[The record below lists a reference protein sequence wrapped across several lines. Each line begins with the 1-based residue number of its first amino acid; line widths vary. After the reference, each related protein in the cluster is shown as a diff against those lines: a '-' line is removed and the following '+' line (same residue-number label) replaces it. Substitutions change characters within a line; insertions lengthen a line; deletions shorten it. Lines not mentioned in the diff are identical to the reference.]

1 MPTSSKAQGSLQSA
15 GSCPT
20 RSTVARAAT
29 ALRPVLA
36 AGVML
41 ALMSGASAAPA
52 FGQDIRLAGGVTLP
66 RTGNG
71 ADIGGQVQASIELG
85 PRTSG
90 VGVRV
95 DVLYAQSPRSA
106 MSVGDLVFGGQSVRT
121 MAAVGGLF
129 YRHEVRDVAPYL
141 LAGGGAYGQTGTNG
155 VALGVHAGIGVDY
168 QGARYRPFVEARLHR
183 VHGDDG
189 ALALQ
194 RRERSLVS
202 ALMGF
207 RF

>member
-1 MPTSSKAQGSLQSA
+1 
-15 GSCPT
+15 
-20 RSTVARAAT
+20 
-29 ALRPVLA
+29 
-36 AGVML
+36 
-41 ALMSGASAAPA
+41 
-52 FGQDIRLAGGVTLP
+52 
-66 RTGNG
+66 
-71 ADIGGQVQASIELG
+71 
-85 PRTSG
+85 
-90 VGVRV
+90 
-95 DVLYAQSPRSA
+95 
-106 MSVGDLVFGGQSVRT
+106 

>member
-1 MPTSSKAQGSLQSA
+1 MTQRSHPSRWRLCLTALAAVAATLLASAPAQG
-15 GSCPT
+15 
-20 RSTVARAAT
+20 
-29 ALRPVLA
+29 
-36 AGVML
+36 
-41 ALMSGASAAPA
+41 
-52 FGQDIRLAGGVTLP
+52 QDFRVAGGVTLP

-85 PRTSG
+85 PRASG
-90 VGVRV
+90 VGIRM
-95 DVLYAQSPRSA
+95 DVLYAQSPTSA

-129 YRHEVRDVAPYL
+129 YRREVRDVAPYL
-141 LAGGGAYGQTGTNG
+141 VAGGGAYGQTGTSG

-168 QGARYRPFVEARLHR
+168 HGTRTRPFVEARLHR
-183 VHGDDG
+183 LRGDDG

-194 RRERSLVS
+194 RRERSLIS
-202 ALMGF
+202 ALLGF